1 MKFIIKGPLKEN
13 PQNLMRAL
21 GYSFQKENGD
31 RGEIAFT
38 RPARGYPR
46 FHLFLKIIGENLAF
60 NIHLDQKKPS
70 YGKFTAHSG
79 EYNTEIIENEVQRI
93 KQILE
98 K

>member
-1 MKFIIKGPLKEN
+1 MKFILKGSNKEN
-13 PQNLMRAL
+13 PHGLIKRTN
-21 GYSFQKENGD
+21 YHFQCEDQRKSKFN
-31 RGEIAFT
+31 FT
-38 RPARGYPR
+38 RPARDYPK

-79 EYNTEIIENEVQRI
+79 EYDAEIIETEAQRI